1 MQEHETS
8 FLKAKEICQKIQ
20 NAGFE
25 AYIVGGCVRDK
36 LMNIEPKD
44 YDIATNA
51 TPTEIRG
58 LFDRTLD
65 VGVAFGIIVVIFKN
79 EQFEIAT
86 FRTDSEYTDGRRPT
100 SVKFSSIEEDVLRRD
115 FTINAM
121 FINPTTDEIIDLVR
135 GVNDLKNKIVKC
147 VGDPKLRLTEDRL
160 RVLRAIRFATLDG
173 FEIDEMTSSV
183 ISEISESINVI
194 SSERISSEITKMWL
208 INPKKAWRL
217 LASHGL
223 TKVLFPINK
232 DASLYFTN
240 FDECSKLIHLTKDER
255 LAVCWAIASGFTN
268 PYVIDLLKVRFKL
281 PNDIV
286 KKVATIVNNI
296 NHLSDKDIFKKA
308 QGIKFLMSD
317 DSNMF
322 MFMHAML
329 NNNLISQDIIV
340 YNNDPIK
347 KDFLPTGQ
355 DLIKLGFK
363 PNKNFGLIL
372 EEAINLI
379 LERKCKTKEDAL
391 KIVCNT

>member
-51 TPTEIRG
+51 TPTEIRS

-121 FINPTTDEIIDLVR
+121 FINPTTDKIIDLVG
-135 GVNDLKNKIVKC
+135 GVDDLKNKIVKC

-173 FEIDEMTSSV
+173 FKIDDMTSSV

-194 SSERISSEITKMWL
+194 SSERISSELAKMWL
-208 INPKKAWRL
+208 IDPKKAWSL
-217 LASHGL
+217 LSSHGL
-223 TKVLFPINK
+223 VKTLFPASR
-232 DASLYFTN
+232 DANTHFTN
-240 FDECSKLIHLTKDER
+240 FAECVKSLTLSKDER
-255 LAVCWAIASGFTN
+255 LAICWAIAGGVTN
-268 PYVIDLLKVRFKL
+268 PYVIELLKVRFKL
-281 PNDIV
+281 PNDLI
-286 KKVATIVNNI
+286 KKVTAIITNMKY
-296 NHLSDKDIFKKA
+296 LSDKDIFKKA

-322 MFMHAML
+322 VFMHSLL
-329 NNNLISQDIIV
+329 NDNMISSDIVV
-340 YNNDPIK
+340 YHNDPIK

-355 DLIKLGFK
+355 DLINLGLK

-372 EEAINLI
+372 EEATNLI